1 MYKLSYECSKII
13 SNNIR
18 KDGTSMFYLALN
30 DATLF
35 QLPEE
40 PVVTST
46 KLKGETLKALS
57 ISIQGQ
63 MLLQLKLLLV

>member
-1 MYKLSYECSKII
+1 MYKLSYECSKI
-13 SNNIR
+13 NFKKIR

-40 PVVTST
+40 QKCVICNDGYRS
-46 KLKGETLKALS
+46 
-57 ISIQGQ
+57 
-63 MLLQLKLLLV
+63 LVRSYGGSRRGMQYEE